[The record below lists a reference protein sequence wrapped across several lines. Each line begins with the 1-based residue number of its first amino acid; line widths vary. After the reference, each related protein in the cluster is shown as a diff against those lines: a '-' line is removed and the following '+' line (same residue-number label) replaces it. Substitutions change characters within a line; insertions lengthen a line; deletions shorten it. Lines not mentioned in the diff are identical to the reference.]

1 MITET
6 QKVSLKRIGEEI
18 VNILRSKNIPY
29 TEIKVST
36 IEKSDEIPKSYVVSI
51 YYKNVPFSKSLK
63 IEKELS
69 EIVEEKLG
77 KDVLVAYV
85 PEN

>member
-18 VNILRSKNIPY
+18 VNILKSKNIPY